1 MKKIE
6 HASDVIIEL
15 PEYEHEKHLF
25 NYKVKNQFFWDFVR
39 FSVSYEIAGILS
51 NQIDSKD
58 FTTSN
63 KNTFQKLNEL
73 LKALIYL
80 PATIYCSIRFFKK
93 VDMVI
98 FSKDRYSLVN
108 GKNVCTHSYSLSD
121 TFHKDMKVL
130 ILDPHNY
137 PTKTNNNYSVNVLG
151 VRALHVIARIVSY
164 FSRLSKADKDNI
176 TEVNNLLENSFDI
189 NFDLMSIVKNGFLY
203 QLSLSKVYGI
213 LFKALGNK
221 RLVCVDNGNFK
232 GIFLAA
238 KKLDI
243 RVSDY
248 QHSIISRL
256 YLLYQ
261 YHPDIDKEKIKN
273 TIPDEILTWSPFWTS
288 ETNIPANKI
297 PIGFEYFDIGKKDSY
312 SKDSN
317 YEQNIYFISPVI
329 REQKVALYNIA
340 IKLAK
345 ELPDSKIFFKLRP
358 EDYDQNAS
366 LFSDDFQGLNN
377 FYFANDSEVHMYEII
392 QQCKFIVGINSTLF
406 IEAISL
412 GAYPFI
418 LQADFYKDMECLF
431 RNNPSILFKNYEEL
445 LAKIIKFKNYNMSIR
460 NQYFMDYDQD
470 LVRSLIYK
478 I

>member
-6 HASDVIIEL
+6 HASYVFIEL

-39 FSVSYEIAGILS
+39 FSVSYEISGILS

-73 LKALIYL
+73 IKAIIYL

-98 FSKDRYSLVN
+98 FSKYRNTLVN

-137 PTKTNNNYSVNVLG
+137 PTKTNNNYAVNVLG
-151 VRALHVIARIVSY
+151 VRALHVLARIVSY

-189 NFDLMSIVKNGFLY
+189 NFDLMSIVKNDFLY

-213 LFKALGNK
+213 LFKILGNK
-221 RLVCVDNGNFK
+221 RLVCADDGTFK

-256 YLLYQ
+256 CVLYQ
-261 YHPDIDKEKIKN
+261 YHPNIDKEKIKN
-273 TIPDEILTWSPFWTS
+273 TIPDEILTWSPFWAS
-288 ETNIPANKI
+288 ETSIPANKI
-297 PIGFEYFDIGKKDSY
+297 PIGWEYFDIGKKGSY

-317 YEQNIYFISPVI
+317 YERNIYFISPVI
-329 REQKVALYNIA
+329 DHQKKTLYNMA

-345 ELPDSKIFFKLRP
+345 EHPDSKIFFKLRP
-358 EDYDQNAS
+358 EDYDQNVS
-366 LFSDDFQGLNN
+366 LFSDDPPELNN
-377 FYFANDSEVHMYEII
+377 FYFANDGEVHMYEII
-392 QQCKFIVGINSTLF
+392 QQCRFIVGVDSTLF
-406 IEAISL
+406 IEAISM

-418 LQADFYKDMECLF
+418 LQADWHEGMEFLF
-431 RNNPSILFKNYEEL
+431 RDNPWILFKNYEEL
-445 LAKIIKFKNYNMSIR
+445 LAKITKFQDYNFSIR
-460 NQYFMDYDQD
+460 NKLFMDFDKD